1 MGTRESK
8 EPPQNSHRVSRS
20 SWTCSSSRPT
30 QILVGLIHMRHTML
44 SPLPLC
50 CLSLQEPKLSSALSE
65 ENGDSGSSGT
75 IVIPIKAPQ
84 WKFTE
89 ASISPSLQYR
99 SFLSL
104 GFKKKIKIK
113 KLHCSFLSPFPMPCL
128 TIKGATIQIWAHE
141 HGHLCGNWIHTA
153 KAQIC
158 LILSPMWLRLKL
170 ELRLQPQCYWAYKMS
185 ASLLYELWG

>member
-8 EPPQNSHRVSRS
+8 EPPQNRHGVSRS

-30 QILVGLIHMRHTML
+30 QILVGLIHTRHAML
-44 SPLPLC
+44 GPLPLC

-75 IVIPIKAPQ
+75 LVIPIKAPQ

-89 ASISPSLQYR
+89 ASISPSLQSR
-99 SFLSL
+99 SCLSL
-104 GFKKKIKIK
+104 GFKKNKNK
-113 KLHCSFLSPFPMPCL
+113 KTPLFFLFSFPHAMSNNQ
-128 TIKGATIQIWAHE
+128 ATIQIWAHE

-170 ELRLQPQCYWAYKMS
+170 ELRLQPQCYWAYKTS
-185 ASLLYELWG
+185 ASPLYELWG